1 MGVLPRRSQR
11 PSQRP
16 GQGPSQGPGQRPSQR
31 PSQQP
36 SERPGQR
43 PSQQS
48 SQQPSLRRS
57 HGWGALFEHK
67 FKILVCSLIK
77 SSSLLSLRRRSCHV
91 CCHSATQCHLLLLC
105 LSSLTSRLLKILQL
119 VIKFPLQAQ
128 GVGLFR
134 FSLGLWHSLRT
145 KYNLLPFLARW

>member
-1 MGVLPRRSQR
+1 MDPAPAEVSTNALHYIHCVGDHAMFAVIL
-11 PSQRP
+11 
-16 GQGPSQGPGQRPSQR
+16 
-31 PSQQP
+31 QP
-36 SERPGQR
+36 N
-43 PSQQS
+43 
-48 SQQPSLRRS
+48 
-57 HGWGALFEHK
+57 AIDTAF
-67 FKILVCSLIK
+67 V
-77 SSSLLSLRRRSCHV
+77 
-91 CCHSATQCHLLLLC
+91 C